1 MLGEPGVQQRRRLTE
16 HLTAMS
22 RSPGPTAHHPEI
34 SEVVAVGVPDVT
46 RGEVIKAIVVRR
58 PGSSLAADA
67 VSTFA
72 EKQLGSYKKPRIVE
86 FVDALPVTPTGKV
99 DRHAAAGLKSAP
111 RA

>member
-1 MLGEPGVQQRRRLTE
+1 MIICGGENIFPAEVERAL
-16 HLTAMS
+16 S
-22 RSPGPTAHHPEI
+22 NHPEI
-34 SEVVAVGVPDVT
+34 SQVVVVGAPDVT
-46 RGEVIKAIVVRR
+46 WGEVVKAVVVRR
-58 PGSSLAADA
+58 SGSSLAADA

-99 DRHAAAGLKSAP
+99 DRRAAAGVTSAP